1 MNFVSHLNPGIK
13 PEVTGKALAK
23 QVRKDPPAQR
33 AVQAARIARGEASIV
48 DLTTAQI
55 ALLTRLSA
63 ASVALV
69 KNASADD
76 LAALMLGETSLRK
89 LRKANANPREMN
101 DADIKDLIDR
111 AGPNRFLAILDQMTA
126 PPQLVAAE

>member
-1 MNFVSHLNPGIK
+1 MNYVSHSNLNIK
-13 PEVTGKALAK
+13 SPLSGKALAK
-23 QVRKDPPAQR
+23 RVRKDPPAQR
-33 AVQAARIARGEASIV
+33 AVQAARIARGEAPIV

-63 ASVALV
+63 ASVALA
-69 KNASADD
+69 KNASTDE

-89 LRKANANPREMN
+89 LRKANAKPREMT
-101 DADIKDLIDR
+101 DADIKGLIDR
-111 AGPNRFLAILDQMTA
+111 VGPNRFLAILDQMTA